1 MSGSKATG
9 ALLTLIPPKDGGS
22 AWQLKQADMDNSLSS
37 EDQANRREINW
48 YLGPIWLTGYVDK
61 NTLDVGISPVIT
73 GINAGNITG
82 NLKDGVAVNVDLT
95 TTKGET
101 RLYLKNGNEV
111 WVDLNLNIFFSGNYE
126 RDCML
131 FRI

>member
-9 ALLTLIPPKDGGS
+9 ALVTLTPPKEDGS
-22 AWQLKQADMDNSLSS
+22 AWQLKQVDMDKSLSS
-37 EDQANRREINW
+37 EDQANRRAIDW
-48 YLGPIWLTGYVDK
+48 CFGPLWLTGYVDE

-111 WVDLNLNIFFSGNYE
+111 WVGLNLKIVFNGHYE
-126 RDCML
+126 RDYKIIQL
-131 FRI
+131 

>member
-1 MSGSKATG
+1 
-9 ALLTLIPPKDGGS
+9 
-22 AWQLKQADMDNSLSS
+22 MDNSLSS

-48 YLGPIWLTGYVDK
+48 YFGPIWLTGYVDK

-82 NLKDGVAVNVDLT
+82 SLKDGVAVNVDLT

-111 WVDLNLNIFFSGNYE
+111 WVDLNLKIFFGGNYE

-131 FRI
+131 LRI